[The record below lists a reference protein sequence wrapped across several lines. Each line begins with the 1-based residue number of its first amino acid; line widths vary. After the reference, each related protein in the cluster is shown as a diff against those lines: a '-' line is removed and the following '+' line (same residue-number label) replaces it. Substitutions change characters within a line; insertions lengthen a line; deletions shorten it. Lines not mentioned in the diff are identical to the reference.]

1 MNKEIIQFLKELS
14 VNNNREWF
22 QANKDRFDVLHKG
35 FIDEVQEVINR
46 IALFD
51 PQVAGLASK
60 DCQFRIYRDLRFRR
74 TRHLIRF
81 ILQLIWPRADVPAS
95 GADIISISNRVPVCC
110 PVAYGVLRL
119 NY

>member
-35 FIDEVQEVINR
+35 FIDEVQEVI
-46 IALFD
+46 
-51 PQVAGLASK
+51 
-60 DCQFRIYRDLRFRR
+60 
-74 TRHLIRF
+74 
-81 ILQLIWPRADVPAS
+81 
-95 GADIISISNRVPVCC
+95 ISISNRVPVCC
-110 PVAYGVLRL
+110 PVVYGVLRL

>member
-60 DCQFRIYRDLRFRR
+60 DCQFRIYRDLRFSPDKTPYKVHFAAYMAGR
-74 TRHLIRF
+74 TCQRAGR
-81 ILQLIWPRADVPAS
+81 ILYPSRTGCLYAVRWRMVSSA
-95 GADIISISNRVPVCC
+95 
-110 PVAYGVLRL
+110 
-119 NY
+119 

>member
-46 IALFD
+46 IAL
-51 PQVAGLASK
+51 VRSAGSRPGIEGLPVSHLPRSAFLAGQ
-60 DCQFRIYRDLRFRR
+60 DTL
-74 TRHLIRF
+74 
-81 ILQLIWPRADVPAS
+81 
-95 GADIISISNRVPVCC
+95 
-110 PVAYGVLRL
+110 
-119 NY
+119 

>member
-51 PQVAGLASK
+51 PQVAGLESK
-60 DCQFRIYRDLRFRR
+60 DCQFRIYRDLRFSPDKTPYKVHFAAYMAQGGRASEAGRILYPSR
-74 TRHLIRF
+74 TGCLYAVRWRMVSS
-81 ILQLIWPRADVPAS
+81 A
-95 GADIISISNRVPVCC
+95 
-110 PVAYGVLRL
+110 
-119 NY
+119 

>member
-60 DCQFRIYRDLRFRR
+60 DCQFRIYRDLRFSPDKTPYKVHFAAYMAQRAGRILYPSR
-74 TRHLIRF
+74 TGCLYAVRWRMVSS
-81 ILQLIWPRADVPAS
+81 A
-95 GADIISISNRVPVCC
+95 
-110 PVAYGVLRL
+110 
-119 NY
+119 